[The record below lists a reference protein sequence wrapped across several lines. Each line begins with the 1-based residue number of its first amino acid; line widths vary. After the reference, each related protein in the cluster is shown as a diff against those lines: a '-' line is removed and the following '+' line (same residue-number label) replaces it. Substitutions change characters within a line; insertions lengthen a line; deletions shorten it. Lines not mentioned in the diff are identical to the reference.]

1 MVQCSLKSPRVK
13 ALIPSLLGFWKLQ
26 NLEEIETV
34 GGLSR
39 MGIAQLQL
47 LLLVPGQECLCCA
60 TVSYMT

>member
-47 LLLVPGQECLCCA
+47 LLGPPEGLK
-60 TVSYMT
+60 